1 MAQSGTVI
9 VVEDDAHISDLVEMY
24 LRRENFR
31 VLQTNNGKSALEI
44 IDREKPKAV
53 ILDIGLEGDLDG
65 LEVLKLIRAKTKV
78 PVILLT
84 ARGDELDR
92 ILGLELGSDD
102 YITKP
107 FSPRELMA
115 RLKAVLRRF
124 ENNYTD
130 QQDIIEILDLKIDAK
145 SREVFVK
152 NQQIELASKEFDLLY
167 YLAKHKSQV
176 LSRQQLLD
184 GVWGVNWYGDPRT
197 VDVHIRQLRKK
208 IGDENFIKTV
218 WGVGYRLG

>member
-124 ENNYTD
+124 ENNYAD